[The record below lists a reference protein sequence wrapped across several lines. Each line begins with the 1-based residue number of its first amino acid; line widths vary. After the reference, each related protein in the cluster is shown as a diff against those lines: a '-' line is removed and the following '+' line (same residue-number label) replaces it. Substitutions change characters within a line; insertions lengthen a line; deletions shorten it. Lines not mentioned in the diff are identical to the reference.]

1 MKFESVLFIFC
12 SVFNIVVGIIYGI
25 ITGGEP
31 LGTTAL
37 VLTGTLC
44 GLIGGYFWFIS
55 RRIDDRPEDRMD
67 GEIFEGAGEL
77 GFFSP
82 GSYWP
87 FGMAFSAMITGVG
100 LAFYFPWLIGVGVI
114 CILAT
119 VGGLL
124 FEYYTGQNVAH

>member
-12 SVFNIVVGIIYGI
+12 AVFNIVVGIIYGI
-25 ITGGEP
+25 LTGGEP

-37 VLTGTLC
+37 VLTGVLC